1 MCIRD
6 RSNNNLSILKEIKK
20 HNIGADV
27 VSKGELMLALKAG
40 IPSQKIVFSGIG
52 KSFDEI
58 LFAINKKILH
68 INAESESE
76 INQIEKIAKNQKK
89 K

>member
-1 MCIRD
+1 
-6 RSNNNLSILKEIKK
+6 
-20 HNIGADV
+20 
-27 VSKGELMLALKAG
+27 MLALKAG

-58 LFAINKKILH
+58 LFAINKKILL

-76 INQIEKIAKNQKK
+76 VNQIEKIAKNQKK